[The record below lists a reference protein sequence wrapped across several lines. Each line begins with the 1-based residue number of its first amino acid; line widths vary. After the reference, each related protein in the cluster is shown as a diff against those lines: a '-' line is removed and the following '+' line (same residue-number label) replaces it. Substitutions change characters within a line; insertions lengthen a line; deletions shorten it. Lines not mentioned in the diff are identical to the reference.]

1 MNKPHP
7 ILDMK
12 AEPVDEVMP
21 AKAKT
26 IPAGKPKP
34 LRPVP
39 HEVPGE
45 IGDAPVPSRG
55 KPVRPAVKRDGFPL
69 ADAQA
74 PDIAGLPRKGRRK
87 RSVGL
92 WASFLLMVAIPTLA
106 AGLYYGLVVSNQ
118 YMSEFRFAV
127 RNQDFAPAGTSAA
140 STALG
145 AAARGMGMFTDN
157 FLVIDYLTSRQAVE
171 DLMKT
176 VDLRA
181 MYTRGGVD
189 RLSRLR
195 GEETME
201 NLVTYWQSMID
212 ANFDLA
218 TGLALVRVRAF
229 APEDAHKIAA
239 TLVTQSERLINEIS
253 ARARRDAVKFAEN
266 DVQRAEERL
275 RGARAALR
283 QFRDIQQTPDAART
297 AGGTLD
303 LTMKLRGELA
313 GLQSQLASLRTYMNP
328 NAPTV
333 KVLESRIA
341 ATQKQIA
348 SIEGEMGKGGKT
360 GGQAGGQA
368 NGPQAG
374 AAQGKDAPAPTE
386 AGAATATAAAI
397 AANPVLSD
405 ILANYEDVDL
415 SRQFAEKYYDT
426 TLSALELARSEA
438 ASQQTYVATYVQPA
452 LAQASE
458 YPRRIISTL
467 IVFLAAGALWFI
479 SVMVFFSIRDH
490 VA

>member
-1 MNKPHP
+1 MNKLHP

-12 AEPVDEVMP
+12 AEPVDETLPEVAKP
-21 AKAKT
+21 VPAAKA
-26 IPAGKPKP
+26 KP

-39 HEVPGE
+39 QEVPDDD
-45 IGDAPVPSRG
+45 GDVRAPARA
-55 KPVRPAVKRDGFPL
+55 KPARPAAKRDGFPL

-92 WASFLLMVAIPTLA
+92 WASFLLMVAVPTLA

-127 RNQDFAPAGTSAA
+127 RSQDFAPAGTTSA

-145 AAARGMGMFTDN
+145 AAARGMGIFTDN

-176 VDLRA
+176 VDLRE

-189 RLSRLR
+189 YLSRLR

-229 APEDAHKIAA
+229 TAEDAHKIAA

-266 DVQRAEERL
+266 DVSRAEERL

-283 QFRDIQQTPDAART
+283 QFRDIQQTPDATRT

-328 NAPTV
+328 DAPTV

-348 SIEGEMGKGGKT
+348 SIEGEMGKGGQV
-360 GGQAGGQA
+360 GGQPNGSQVGG
-368 NGPQAG
+368 
-374 AAQGKDAPAPTE
+374 AQSKEAPA
-386 AGAATATAAAI
+386 AGAATAAAV

-438 ASQQTYVATYVQPA
+438 AAQQTYVATYVQPA

-458 YPRRIISTL
+458 YPRRVISTL